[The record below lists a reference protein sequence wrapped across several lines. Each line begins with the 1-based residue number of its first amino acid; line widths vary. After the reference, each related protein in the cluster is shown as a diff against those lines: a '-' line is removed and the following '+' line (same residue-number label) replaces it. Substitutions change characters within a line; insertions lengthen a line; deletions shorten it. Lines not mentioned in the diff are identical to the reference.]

1 MGALKIILTVAVCTP
16 LLFSAIASTAKQ
28 DNVMVEDM
36 TEAEIVQWYE
46 QREALYNAHYDIL
59 ESLADQDL
67 AQLLWQEER
76 ANYFRGLE
84 RMSFYAP
91 AYNIEYQSAEL
102 SRMNDYAGTEALM
115 NAYLDSLT
123 ALQNNFEPHCSP
135 LGSQQALQLDEGFE
149 FPFRYQLHY
158 ETATLANG
166 DTLPFFDQS
175 NPDRTY
181 PSVVKSGDAYC
192 ILNSEQE
199 ELAPQ
204 SVSAN
209 FTAQLPAAFI
219 EFEFSAQDLGKTL
232 TQQGYSLTVQ
242 AWQNNRF
249 EIYIDNPTND
259 AGQRF
264 RPRDVV
270 AEAQASNGHHLTWHA
285 TRRRPMAEVLLVDE
299 LVHDLIR
306 RAQENDVNVDEARA
320 ELEALKRQFSQEQSN
335 GVYFARA
342 YNGDIDKVRVTLMI
356 YEEGDSVIEKQLQL
370 PVQQLVTEVP
380 ADAAVEQALAQLDIT
395 SAVYD
400 KRISV
405 NAEHAEL
412 SAAEMNDQIEQSNF
426 SVFDP
431 SSLRPG
437 DYPKQIAWFY
447 PPLRSDLLLNRQK
460 RVIKTS
466 AAMLLFLDDQG
477 KPLID
482 PGIEAF
488 YADLDGDI
496 HYASELNFG
505 GIEAPFMAA
514 RLDYDP
520 ELWPNRPASITG
532 KISFVTAPN
541 MRQVQYAIDE
551 LPSGLTFSG
560 NRLTVDLNA
569 FNAPEAEPM
578 KKDPALM
585 TDYQLMAKDEHGY
598 LALLHKQPVYVPEE
612 REPRYQTYYF
622 YGQPETIEVWYP
634 GELDIVDFTV
644 ETEL

>member
-46 QREALYNAHYDIL
+46 QREALYDAHYDIL
-59 ESLADQDL
+59 ESLSDQDL
-67 AQLLWQEER
+67 AQLLWREER
-76 ANYFRGLE
+76 ANYFRGLD
-84 RMSFYAP
+84 RMSFHAP
-91 AYNIEYQSAEL
+91 AYNTEYQPAEL
-102 SRMNDYAGTEALM
+102 NRLNDYADSEALM
-115 NAYLDSLT
+115 NAYLGSLT
-123 ALQNNFEPHCSP
+123 ALQNDFEPRCSR
-135 LGSQQALQLDEGFE
+135 LGSQQALQLDTGFE

-158 ETATLANG
+158 YKATLAN
-166 DTLPFFDQS
+166 DDILPFFDES
-175 NPDRTY
+175 NPARAY
-181 PSVVKSGDAYC
+181 QSVVKSGDAYC
-192 ILNSEQE
+192 ILNSAKKP
-199 ELAPQ
+199 LAPQ

-209 FTAQLPAAFI
+209 FRAQLPGTMI
-219 EFEFSAQDLGKTL
+219 EFEFSAEDLGKTL

-242 AWQNNRF
+242 AWQDNRF
-249 EIYIDNPTND
+249 EVYIGTPTND
-259 AGQRF
+259 ARQRF

-270 AEAQASNGHHLTWHA
+270 AEAQASNGHYLTWHA
-285 TRRRPMAEVLLVDE
+285 TRRRPMAEVPLVDE
-299 LVHDLIR
+299 VVHDLIR
-306 RAQENDVNVDEARA
+306 RAQQNDVDVDEARA
-320 ELEALKRQFSQEQSN
+320 ELEALQRQFNQEQSSRL
-335 GVYFARA
+335 YFARA
-342 YNGDIDKVRVTLMI
+342 YNGDIDKVRMTLMI
-356 YEEGDSVIEKQLQL
+356 YEEGNPVIEEQLQL

-380 ADAAVEQALAQLDIT
+380 ADADVEQALAELDIT

-400 KRISV
+400 KRVSV
-405 NAEHAEL
+405 NAERAEL
-412 SAAEMNDQIEQSNF
+412 PADEMDNLVEQSNF
-426 SVFDP
+426 TLFDP

-466 AAMLLFLDDQG
+466 ASMLLFLDDQG

-482 PGIEAF
+482 PAIEAF

-520 ELWPNRPASITG
+520 ELWPDRPASITG
-532 KISFVTAPN
+532 KISLVTAPN

-551 LPSGLTFSG
+551 LPSGLTFTG
-560 NRLTVDLNA
+560 NRLTVDLDV
-569 FNAPEAEPM
+569 FNAPEVESI
-578 KKDPALM
+578 KKDTALIA
-585 TDYQLMAKDEHGY
+585 DYQLMAKDEHGY
-598 LALLHKQPVYVPEE
+598 LAVLREQSVYVPDE